1 MYSNMDSAGETISVL
16 DELLKQNLLSCIQIQ
31 LNTEINNNY
40 NYYYY
45 YYFKYYF

>member
-31 LNTEINNNY
+31 LNTEINNN
-40 NYYYY
+40 NIRTPISLLI
-45 YYFKYYF
+45 